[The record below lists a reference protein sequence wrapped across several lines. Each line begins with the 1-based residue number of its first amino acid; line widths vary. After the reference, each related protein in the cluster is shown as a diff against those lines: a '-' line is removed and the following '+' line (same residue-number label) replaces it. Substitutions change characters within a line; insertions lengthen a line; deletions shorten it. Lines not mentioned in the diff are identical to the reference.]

1 MISAT
6 FRRFAKCL
14 STLAKDTKAAIMP
27 ILALAMIP
35 LVVMVGSGIDYGR
48 AISEREILSNALDVA
63 ALNIASQ
70 LSSSFM
76 SDAQIKVALEAAFEA
91 NISSLSYKE
100 DALEHLTFNVD
111 PDAGVVTVRSQI
123 DVPSYF
129 IHIGGIGPE
138 SIPMAVET
146 EVNYSRFDVELA
158 LVVDVTGSMGGDMG
172 TLRTAS
178 AGVVNTLIPEGTS
191 PNDSKVRISLVPYSQ
206 GVNLGEYADA
216 VTNGQSSWRNCVSER
231 VGDEIYTD
239 APYDA
244 DTGSPGS
251 YFSGASTGCSS
262 SSVMEPLTA
271 DRDILIPAIEDLRS
285 IGYTA
290 GQTGTAWG
298 WYSLSPNFSNLWPA
312 ESVGE
317 SYTNEDVLKFAII
330 MTDGDNNRFYDY
342 DYTTESCSRRW
353 SWSKGWY
360 DDCRTNV
367 CSGWCEISANEN
379 DFNNEASVRARGICE
394 GMKDAGIT
402 IYGIYFGSD
411 NNSPGARNMKACATN
426 ESTTYYQATSS
437 SQLINAFGNIAKKIQ
452 AIYLAK

>member
-6 FRRFAKCL
+6 FRRLVNSLNTF
-14 STLAKDTKAAIMP
+14 AKDTKAAILP

-76 SDAQIKVALEAAFEA
+76 SDAQIEAALKAAFEA
-91 NISSLSYKE
+91 NISTLTYKE
-100 DALEHLTFNVD
+100 DALEHLSFTVD
-111 PDAGVVTVRSQI
+111 PDEGVVSVRSQI
-123 DVPSYF
+123 DVPAYF

-138 SIPMAVET
+138 SIPLEVQT

-158 LVVDVTGSMGGDMG
+158 LVVDVTGSMGGDME

-206 GVNLGEYADA
+206 GVNLGEYADE
-216 VTNGQSSWRNCVSER
+216 VTNGQASWRNCVSER
-231 VGDEIYTD
+231 VGDEIFTD

-244 DTGSPGS
+244 DTGTPGS
-251 YFSGASTGCSS
+251 YFAGVSTGCSS
-262 SSVMEPLTA
+262 SSVMEPLTS
-271 DRDILIPAIEDLRS
+271 DRAILIPAIEALRAS
-285 IGYTA
+285 GATA
-290 GQTGTAWG
+290 GQTGAAWG
-298 WYSLSPNFSNLWPA
+298 WYSLSPNFANLWPNG
-312 ESVGE
+312 SIGD
-317 SYTNEDVLKFAII
+317 SYTNDDVLKFAII
-330 MTDGDNNRFYDY
+330 MTDGDNNTMYDY
-342 DYTTESCSRRW
+342 DYTRRVCWWTW
-353 SWSKGWY
+353 SGKKCE
-360 DDCRTNV
+360 DRV
-367 CSGWCEISANEN
+367 VSGWSQQPVDEDDFDNES
-379 DFNNEASVRARGICE
+379 SVRARGICE

-402 IYGIYFGSD
+402 VYGIYFGGD
-411 NNSPGARNMKACATN
+411 NNSPGARNMKSCATN
-426 ESTTYYQATSS
+426 EDTTYYQATSA
-437 SQLINAFGNIAKKIQ
+437 SQLINAFGNIAKQIQ